1 VTRVLENVDRLT
13 RLVGQNRLELL
24 LFRLAS
30 NQLYGINVFK
40 VREVVHSPAL
50 RRFPFAHPLVAG
62 LARVRGVT
70 VPVLDVAR
78 AIGLPPLTC
87 EHERY
92 IVLTEFSR
100 SVQGLLVSG
109 IERIINAG
117 WDSVRPPPSD
127 DPERSYITAITY
139 FEGKLVQIID
149 VERVLDLVIGPAP
162 DVSPEVASEA
172 RSALGSKPRRALV
185 ADDSAV
191 ARNQIRRA
199 LEDIGVEAIL
209 CNDGSQALERLRSW
223 AGEGDVEAHISMVIS
238 DIEMPQMDGYTLVR
252 EIRKDHRLAPL
263 HVMMH
268 SSLSGQFNSQA
279 CRNAGADE
287 LLAKFEPDEFARAV
301 TAYLGTMESR
311 LRTG

>member
-1 VTRVLENVDRLT
+1 MASVLESVDRLT

-24 LFRLAS
+24 LFRLAT

-40 VREVVHSPAL
+40 VREVVHSPPL
-50 RRFPFAHPLVAG
+50 RRFPLAHPLVAG

-70 VPVLDVAR
+70 VPVLDVAT
-78 AIGLPPLTC
+78 AIGLPPLTQAQS
-87 EHERY
+87 RY

-100 SVQGLLVSG
+100 SLQGLAVSD
-109 IERIINAG
+109 IERIVNAG
-117 WDSVRPPPSD
+117 WDSVRPPPTD
-127 DPERSYITAITY
+127 DPERSHVTAITY
-139 FEGKLVQIID
+139 YNDALVQILD
-149 VERVLDLVIGPAP
+149 VERLLDLVIGPAP
-162 DVSPEVASEA
+162 GVSADVAHEA
-172 RSALGSKPRRALV
+172 RLALDGKPRRALV

-209 CNDGSQALERLRSW
+209 CNDGSQALERLTRW
-223 AGEGDVEAHISMVIS
+223 ADEGDVDEHISMVIS

-252 EIRKDHRLAPL
+252 EIRKNRRLAHL

-279 CRNAGADE
+279 CKAAGADR
-287 LLAKFEPDEFARAV
+287 LLAKFAPDEFARAV
-301 TAYLGTMESR
+301 TAYLGGDRSR
-311 LRTG
+311 PMPD